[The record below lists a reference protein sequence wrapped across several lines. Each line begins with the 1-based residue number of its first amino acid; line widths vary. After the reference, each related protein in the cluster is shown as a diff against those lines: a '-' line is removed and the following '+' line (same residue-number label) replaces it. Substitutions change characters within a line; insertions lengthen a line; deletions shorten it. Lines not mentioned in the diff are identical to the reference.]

1 MKKKKTLWII
11 LGVIGLMIIVGS
23 LFMAYTQ
30 DQLSKLSKTPI
41 GTIDLNTIPNGTY
54 TGAYAS
60 FPVSVTLEVTI
71 LDHEITKITILKH
84 DNGQGKPA
92 EAIAEDVIEAQ
103 SLQVDVISGATYS
116 SKVILKALENAL
128 NP

>member
-1 MKKKKTLWII
+1 MKKKKTLWIV
-11 LGVIGLMIIVGS
+11 LGVIGLVIIVGS

-30 DQLSKLSKTPI
+30 DQLNKLSKTPI
-41 GTIDLNTIPNGTY
+41 GTINLSSTQNGTY
-54 TGAYAS
+54 TGSYAS
-60 FPVSVTLEVTI
+60 FPVSVTLEVTV
-71 LDHEITKITILKH
+71 LDHKITKITILKH

-92 EAIAEDVIEAQ
+92 EAIAEDVIKAQ
-103 SLQVDVISGATYS
+103 SLQVDVINGATYS

>member
-11 LGVIGLMIIVGS
+11 LGVIGLLVISGS
-23 LFMAYTQ
+23 LFMVYTQ
-30 DQLSKLSKTPI
+30 DQLTKLTKTPI
-41 GTIDLNTIPNGTY
+41 GTIDLASVSDGTY
-54 TGAYAS
+54 TGSYSS

-71 LDHEITKITILKH
+71 KDHQINHITILKH

-92 EAIAEDVIEAQ
+92 EAIVNDVINAQ

-116 SKVILKALENAL
+116 SKVILKALEKAL

>member
-11 LGVIGLMIIVGS
+11 LGVIGLLVITGS

-30 DQLSKLSKTPI
+30 DQLNQLTKTPI
-41 GTIDLNTIPNGTY
+41 KIINLASVSDGTY
-54 TGAYAS
+54 TGSYSS

-71 LDHEITKITILKH
+71 QDHQITRITILKH

-92 EAIAEDVIEAQ
+92 EAIVNAVIEAQ

-116 SKVILKALENAL
+116 SKVILKALEKAL

>member
-1 MKKKKTLWII
+1 MKKKKTLWIV
-11 LGVIGLMIIVGS
+11 LGVIGLVIIIGS

-41 GTIDLNTIPNGTY
+41 GTIDLSSITNGTY
-54 TGAYAS
+54 SGSYAS

-92 EAIAEDVIEAQ
+92 EAITEDVIKAQ

>member
-1 MKKKKTLWII
+1 MKRKKTLWIV
-11 LGVIGLMIIVGS
+11 LGVIGLLIIVGS

-41 GTIDLNTIPNGTY
+41 GAIDLSSTPNGTY
-54 TGAYAS
+54 SGSYAS

-92 EAIAEDVIEAQ
+92 EAITEDVIKAQ